1 MVLKEINQRNIP
13 NFDQRDLTKFY
24 VETKTD
30 ALFTIIYVRSRSNW
44 SELRFYYRAFQN
56 PHPF

>member
-44 SELRFYYRAFQN
+44 SELRFYCRAF
-56 PHPF
+56 